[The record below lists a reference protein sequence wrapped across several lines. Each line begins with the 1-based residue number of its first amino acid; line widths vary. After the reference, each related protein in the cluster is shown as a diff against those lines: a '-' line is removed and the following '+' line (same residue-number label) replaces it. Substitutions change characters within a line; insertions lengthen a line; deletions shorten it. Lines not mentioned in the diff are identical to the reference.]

1 MKKNRLKTVIYTA
14 ATLIGLL
21 ILGICL
27 KSTGMFDHMSSLE
40 EFKLYIEG
48 YGQMAYIVFFI
59 IQLLSIIIAPIPSNI
74 SAAAGAMVFGVWKS
88 FFMTMLA
95 IVVGSIVVFA
105 LTRKFGKKFID
116 RFVKK
121 EIYEKYENIVTS
133 QKGETA
139 IALMLLLPFFPDD
152 MINFLV
158 GLSNISFKR
167 YMAILIITRPWGI
180 LFASFISVANIN
192 IPMIGWT
199 LIVAII
205 VLFIKYS
212 RTIENKLVGVIKGI

>member
-1 MKKNRLKTVIYTA
+1 MEKNRLKTIIYTIA
-14 ATLIGLL
+14 ILISLL

-27 KSTGMFDHMSSLE
+27 KSTGMFDHMSSIE

-48 YGQMAYIVFFI
+48 YGQTAYIVFFI

-74 SAAAGAMVFGVWKS
+74 SAAAGSMIFGMWQS

-95 IVVGSIVVFA
+95 IIVGSIAVFVM
-105 LTRKFGKKFID
+105 TRKFGKKFID

-121 EIYEKYENIVTS
+121 ETYEKYETIVTS
-133 QKGETA
+133 QKGEAA

-158 GLSNISFKR
+158 GLSNMSLKR

-192 IPMIGWT
+192 IPMSGWI
-199 LIVAII
+199 LIIAAI

-212 RTIENKLVGVIKGI
+212 RTIENQLIKLIKTV